1 MNYIDFAVAVSFFI
15 FFFAAVIMFTTSY
28 FSSFSG
34 LTKTS
39 ELKPVTEGLFN
50 ILFNR
55 KGVPEDWDLNYSISP
70 VKVGLM
76 EDLYMIPI
84 LVQEDMGSDRT
95 DEPVTI
101 RITFDESCQNKTWNT
116 TVRLY
121 DEDGR
126 ELNIELSNA
135 TFCVSRFL
143 SQANVTWE
151 VNISANQTKTY
162 YLYYSPD
169 ESVTDPAYL
178 PLIYNTSSW
187 IPNDGDAWT
196 ETTIDWL
203 RYEGSSGSV
212 TNDTVNKVTGNSSV
226 NITGTFS
233 ATALGLRY
241 NPLDNI
247 TGVSNGWYLD
257 AWLYVDN
264 KTSLTTINIRVN
276 DNNESIYVN
285 ISDSIESGVW
295 YHFEKELSQTEWS
308 NWTSFNASNGI
319 DYIDF
324 YVENSSVGLTRTL
337 KIDGL
342 HFKKKPLRIKNFPE
356 ERKNAISYNKFETLK
371 NLGYEEL
378 KKTVGDYKLSIQ
390 IDNETYGGRVS
401 RSANAV
407 CYQSPMLIQYKNGTV
422 KSVVPKL
429 CVWK

>member
-1 MNYIDFAVAVSFFI
+1 
-15 FFFAAVIMFTTSY
+15 
-28 FSSFSG
+28 
-34 LTKTS
+34 
-39 ELKPVTEGLFN
+39 
-50 ILFNR
+50 
-55 KGVPEDWDLNYSISP
+55 VPEDWDLNYSISP

-76 EDLYMIPI
+76 EYLYMIPI

-95 DEPVTI
+95 NEPVTI

-126 ELNIELSNA
+126 ELNIELSDV

-143 SQANVTWE
+143 NQANVIWE

-196 ETTIDWL
+196 ETTTDWL

-212 TNDTVNKVTGNSSV
+212 TNDTVNKVVGDSSV

-257 AWLYVDN
+257 AWLYVNN

-295 YHFEKELSQTEWS
+295 YHFEKELSRTEWS

-356 ERKNAISYNKFETLK
+356 ERKNAISYSKFETLK

-378 KKTVGDYKLSIQ
+378 KKTVGEYRLSIQ

-401 RSANAV
+401 RSANAM
-407 CYQSPMLIQYKNGTV
+407 CYRSPVLIQYKNGTV